1 MINLL
6 NTLKRKRNEEAFT
19 LLELIIV
26 VVILGILAAIAIP
39 IFTKQQES
47 ASGATLK
54 TDLRNAA
61 TVMTTEKATHG
72 KFPKYIPSF
81 NTVSDNNQIIL
92 DTENSGNDGFC
103 LVGQNTATKEIL
115 YYSSSKGKVTSNA
128 DDCASTLDNGSGG
141 KYMSF
146 QAENAATL
154 TDKKAVI
161 IKNPNQSSSTA
172 FKNEIA
178 AYGYGQVDVIVGS
191 DSLDYSAVSKYDF
204 IFINYAWWTAPGY
217 WWIDTAL
224 NEGKVILADGNDTNS
239 SRFYIKSGER
249 MSTPGGYN
257 PTFNGGL
264 TPSYPYLFSA
274 EAWGGNDSW
283 NCVKEVDAV
292 TIATVN
298 VEGKTCYTMWGKN
311 VGPGKL
317 VYMSYV
323 KGNDKVFISAL
334 NWLTS

>member
-6 NTLKRKRNEEAFT
+6 TILKRKRNEEAFT

-26 VVILGILAAIAIP
+26 VIILGILAAIAIP
-39 IFTKQQES
+39 IFVKQQEA

-81 NTVSDNNQIIL
+81 NTVSDNNLIIL

-103 LVGQNTATKEIL
+103 LVGQNTASKEIL
-115 YYSSSKGKVTSNA
+115 YYSSSVGKVTTNVE
-128 DDCASTLDNGSGG
+128 DCNNTLNKSSGG
-141 KYMSF
+141 KYFSF
-146 QAENAATL
+146 QQDNTTNL

-161 IKNPNQSSSTA
+161 VRNPNHSTSTA

-178 AYGYGQVDVIVGS
+178 AYGYGQVDIIPGTE
-191 DSLDYSAVSKYDF
+191 SLDYSAVSDYDF
-204 IFINYAWWTAPGY
+204 IFINYAWWSAPGY
-217 WWIDTAL
+217 PWINTAL
-224 NEGKVILADGNDTNS
+224 NEGKVILVDGNDTGSAQYYVKS
-239 SRFYIKSGER
+239 SER
-249 MSTPGGYN
+249 INTPGGYE
-257 PTFNGGL
+257 PTFNSGL

-274 EAWGGNDSW
+274 EAWSGNDSW
-283 NCVKEVDAV
+283 NCVKDVNAV
-292 TIATVN
+292 SIATVN
-298 VEGKTCYTMWGKN
+298 VEGKTCHTMWGKN
-311 VGPGKL
+311 VGAGKL
-317 VYMSYV
+317 IYMSYV
-323 KGNDKVFISAL
+323 KGNDKVFTSAL